1 MSVTRFTRVVCA
13 ILLTAVAACRGS
25 FDPAK
30 FRSAEAL
37 YRAALAEYRQ
47 RDWGNAATGF
57 ERLTLELPA
66 RDPLMPRALFYL
78 GTAQAN
84 DGQHLL
90 AAQSFSRLAQ
100 SFPEDSLADDA
111 LLAAGKAYARLWR
124 KPTLDPQY
132 GEDALST
139 LRTLQATYPKSP
151 LIREAEREISRLN
164 QWFASKLYENGM
176 HYLRRKAYDSAIIYF
191 RDVARLYPDTPRAR
205 EALLRLVQ
213 AYRAINYKEDAS
225 EVCSSLRRT
234 YPGNAEVT
242 EACGSA
248 PKTASSQ
255 RR

>member
-1 MSVTRFTRVVCA
+1 MSVTCFSRLVCA
-13 ILLTAVAACRGS
+13 LLLVAQGACRPS
-25 FDPAK
+25 FQPEK
-30 FRSAEAL
+30 FRSDEAL
-37 YRAALAEYRQ
+37 YRASLAQFKQQ
-47 RDWGNAATGF
+47 RWGNAASGF
-57 ERLTLELPA
+57 ERLTLQLPA
-66 RDPLMPRALFYL
+66 RDPLMPRVLYYL
-78 GTAQAN
+78 GRAQAN

-100 SFPEDSLADDA
+100 SFPEDPLADDA

-139 LRTLQATYPKSP
+139 LRTLQAMYPKSP
-151 LIREAEREISRLN
+151 LLTEAERQIRRLN
-164 QWFASKLYENGM
+164 QWFATKLYDNGM

-191 RDVARLYPDTPRAR
+191 KDAARLYPETPKAR

-234 YPGNAEVT
+234 YPGNREVI